1 MNNRNTNENI
11 NRQNIRRKNAIKKKK
26 KSSLALNIT
35 FILSIS
41 LTLFLLFTFINQK
54 VKIANLNKESQL
66 IKAQHDN
73 LNREIDELVKEIE
86 EINSLEYIEKRARE
100 DLGMIKKD
108 EKIYINPT
116 ESIDESVD
124 EMSDEE
130 TLEENDIKE

>member
-116 ESIDESVD
+116 ESIDESDD